1 MSSRRVLTQGTVLI
15 SCRKIWILEDDPGCR
30 FVYEEILN
38 NLYDVVFFDSLH
50 MFKTYLDKFKT
61 HHFND
66 ILIIADLTVKDGHFM
81 SFLEKNDLLLNKAF
95 IVVSSDEEMDSIR
108 QAFKG
113 GALDYLTKP
122 FKKPEL
128 IVKIENIFNQI
139 DKRLAGEQ
147 EVYLD
152 GHMITNLTGKQVA
165 LLRMFLG
172 SETREVKRQ
181 DILQNVWGD
190 MTVHP
195 KTVDVHLYNL
205 RRKIHPYGYLIRSE
219 GGGRWRLLSER
230 IDQNNS

>member
-1 MSSRRVLTQGTVLI
+1 MLLTQD
-15 SCRKIWILEDDPGCR
+15 KQIWILEDDPGCR
-30 FVYEEILN
+30 FVYQEILGPI
-38 NLYDVVFFDSLH
+38 YEVVFFDALKD
-50 MFKTYLDKFKT
+50 FQKRLEKFKQ

-66 ILIIADLTVKDGHFM
+66 ILIVADLTLKDGHFM
-81 SFLEKNDLLLNKAF
+81 SLLKDTGCLNNKSF
-95 IVVSSDEEMDSIR
+95 IVVSSDEEMSSIR
-108 QAFKG
+108 TAFKG

-122 FKKPEL
+122 FRKSEL

-139 DKRLAGEQ
+139 EKRLEREQ

-152 GHMITNLTGKQVA
+152 GHMISNLTGKQVA
-165 LLRMFLG
+165 LLKLFLG
-172 SETREVKRQ
+172 NDIREVERQ

>member
-1 MSSRRVLTQGTVLI
+1 MLLTQA
-15 SCRKIWILEDDPGCR
+15 KQIWILEDDPGCR
-30 FVYEEILN
+30 FVYQEILGP
-38 NLYDVVFFDSLH
+38 LYEVVFFDALKD
-50 MFKTYLDKFKT
+50 FQKRLEKFKL

-66 ILIIADLTVKDGHFM
+66 ILIIADLTLKDGHFM
-81 SFLEKNDLLLNKAF
+81 SLLKDTGWLNNKAF

-108 QAFKG
+108 TAFRG

-122 FKKPEL
+122 FKKSEL
-128 IVKIENIFNQI
+128 VVKIENIFQQI
-139 DKRLAGEQ
+139 EKRLEREQ

-152 GHMITNLTGKQVA
+152 GHMISNLTGKQVA
-165 LLRMFLG
+165 LLKLFL
-172 SETREVKRQ
+172 ENDIREVERQ